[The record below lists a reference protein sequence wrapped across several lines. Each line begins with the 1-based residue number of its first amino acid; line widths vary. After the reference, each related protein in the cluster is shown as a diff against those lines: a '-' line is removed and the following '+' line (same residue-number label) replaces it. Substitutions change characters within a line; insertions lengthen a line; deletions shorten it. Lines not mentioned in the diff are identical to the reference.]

1 MILLTILAIMLIIM
15 IIAAVLL
22 VSTGGALC
30 MIMFGDVIV
39 CIGGIVFLIKKVLVR
54 KKK

>member
-15 IIAAVLL
+15 IVAAILL
-22 VSTGGALC
+22 ISTGGALC

-39 CIGGIVFLIKKVLVR
+39 CIAGVIFLIRVLV
-54 KKK
+54 KKKK

>member
-1 MILLTILAIMLIIM
+1 MILLTILAIMFLIM
-15 IIAAVLL
+15 IIAAILL

-39 CIGGIVFLIKKVLVR
+39 CIGGIVFLIRKVLI
-54 KKK
+54 KKKK

>member
-15 IIAAVLL
+15 IVAAVLL

-30 MIMFGDVIV
+30 MIMFGDIIV
-39 CIGGIVFLIKKVLVR
+39 CIMGIVFLFKSVL
-54 KKK
+54 KKKK

>member
-1 MILLTILAIMLIIM
+1 MILLKILAIMLLIM
-15 IIAAVLL
+15 IIAAILL

-39 CIGGIVFLIKKVLVR
+39 CIGGIVFLIRKVLI
-54 KKK
+54 KKKK